1 MKKQL
6 LSQLR
11 RAASTANAAR
21 ARLFAR
27 AELRTTLIA
36 GALSI
41 IAPVAS
47 ASSTD
52 LSSLGPATDIICLI
66 SNYISGPW
74 LFCIGIIVG
83 ILGCVAIANS
93 ESTIGKTVSVVFVGI
108 GLAACVVSIMKN
120 HLNVSY
126 VCT

>member
-1 MKKQL
+1 MKKYL
-6 LSQLR
+6 LLHLQR
-11 RAASTANAAR
+11 TAAAAQGTR
-21 ARLFAR
+21 TRLFGR
-27 AELRTTLIA
+27 SEVRSTLIA
-36 GALSI
+36 AALSV

-47 ASSTD
+47 ATSTD
-52 LSSLGPATDIICLI
+52 LSSLGPATEIVCLI

-93 ESTIGKTVSVVFVGI
+93 ESTIGKVVSVVFVGI
-108 GLAACVVSIMKN
+108 GLAACVTSIVKN
-120 HLNVSY
+120 HLKVSY

>member
-1 MKKQL
+1 MKKHL
-6 LSQLR
+6 MSRLR
-11 RAASTANAAR
+11 RAAQSARAAR
-21 ARLFAR
+21 ARLFGR
-27 AELRTTLIA
+27 SELRTTLIA
-36 GALSI
+36 AGLSV

-47 ASSTD
+47 ATSTD
-52 LSSLGPATDIICLI
+52 LSSLGPATDIVCLI

-93 ESTIGKTVSVVFVGI
+93 ESTIGKVVSVVFVGI
-108 GLAACVVSIMKN
+108 GLAACVTSIMKN
-120 HLNVSY
+120 HLNVNY